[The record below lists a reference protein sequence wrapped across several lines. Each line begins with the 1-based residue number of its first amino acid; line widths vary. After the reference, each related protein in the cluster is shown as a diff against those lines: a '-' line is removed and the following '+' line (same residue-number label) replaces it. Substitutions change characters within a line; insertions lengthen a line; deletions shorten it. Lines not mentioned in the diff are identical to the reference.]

1 MSFLKSPSRAMLRD
15 NAPFAALV
23 ALYVLIEIAQP
34 DFLALSTQLGLL
46 ADSSTLFI
54 MAAGTTF
61 VVLLGS
67 IDLSLQSIASLASV
81 VVALCLPRYG
91 AWAAVIA
98 LAASFAI
105 GLLSGVI
112 QTVLRIPSFIATL
125 AISGI
130 ASAAALT
137 LSGTRSIAI
146 SDDMRNASLGWTT
159 GTSFGIPHEILLAVA
174 VFAFCW
180 FLHRSTVFGRH
191 TDAIGAGEPAAIA
204 SGVRVSVTKCLV
216 FATSSFFAGLAGVVM
231 AGRLERFA
239 HAGQSISVAGYRCGD
254 RRRNGVDRWFG
265 RYRAHVDWGIAG
277 VGGACGHDL
286 CGHQRVCT
294 ADRIRRN
301 SDHRGDGGIR
311 PLEGIGYQV
320 SFCAAGSG

>member
-1 MSFLKSPSRAMLRD
+1 MSLLKSPLRATLRD

-67 IDLSLQSIASLASV
+67 IDLSLQSVASLASV
-81 VVALCLPRYG
+81 VVALCLPRFG

-159 GTSFGIPHEILLAVA
+159 GTSFGIPHEILLAVI

-231 AGRLERFA
+231 AGRLGSGSPTLANQFLLPAIAAVIVGGTALTGGSGGIVRTLIGALLVSVARVGMTFV
-239 HAGQSISVAGYRCGD
+239 GISVFAQQIVFGVILIVAVTVAFD
-254 RRRNGVDRWFG
+254 RSKVL
-265 RYRAHVDWGIAG
+265 VIK
-277 VGGACGHDL
+277 
-286 CGHQRVCT
+286 
-294 ADRIRRN
+294 
-301 SDHRGDGGIR
+301 
-311 PLEGIGYQV
+311 
-320 SFCAAGSG
+320 

>member
-1 MSFLKSPSRAMLRD
+1 MSLIKSPSRAMLRD

-23 ALYVLIEIAQP
+23 ALYLLIEIAEP
-34 DFLALSTQLGLL
+34 GFMAWSTQLGLL

-67 IDLSLQSIASLASV
+67 IDLSLQAVASLASV
-81 VVALCLPRYG
+81 IVALFLPRYG

-98 LAASFAI
+98 LAASFGI

-146 SDDMRNASLGWTT
+146 SDDLRNASLGWTT

-174 VFAFCW
+174 VFLFCW

-204 SGVRVSVTKCLV
+204 SGVRVSLTKCLV

-231 AGRLERFA
+231 AGRLGSGSPTLANQFLLPAIAAVIVGGTALTGGSGGIARTLIGALLVSVARVGMTFV
-239 HAGQSISVAGYRCGD
+239 GISVFAQQIVFGVILIIAVTVAFD
-254 RRRNGVDRWFG
+254 RSKVLT
-265 RYRAHVDWGIAG
+265 IK
-277 VGGACGHDL
+277 
-286 CGHQRVCT
+286 
-294 ADRIRRN
+294 
-301 SDHRGDGGIR
+301 
-311 PLEGIGYQV
+311 
-320 SFCAAGSG
+320 

>member
-67 IDLSLQSIASLASV
+67 IDLSLQAVASLASV

-137 LSGTRSIAI
+137 MSGTRSIAI

-231 AGRLERFA
+231 AGRLGSGSPTLANQFLLPAIAAVIVGGTALTGGSGGIVRTLIGALLVSVARVGMTFV
-239 HAGQSISVAGYRCGD
+239 GISVFAQQIVFGVILIIAVTVAFD
-254 RRRNGVDRWFG
+254 RSKVL
-265 RYRAHVDWGIAG
+265 VIK
-277 VGGACGHDL
+277 
-286 CGHQRVCT
+286 
-294 ADRIRRN
+294 
-301 SDHRGDGGIR
+301 
-311 PLEGIGYQV
+311 
-320 SFCAAGSG
+320 

>member
-1 MSFLKSPSRAMLRD
+1 MLRD

-67 IDLSLQSIASLASV
+67 IDLSLQAVASLASV

-137 LSGTRSIAI
+137 MSGTRSIAI

-231 AGRLERFA
+231 AGRLGSGSPTLANQFLLPAIAAVIVGGTALTGGSGGIVRTLIGALLVSVARVGMTFV
-239 HAGQSISVAGYRCGD
+239 GISVFAQQIVFGVILIIAVTVAFD
-254 RRRNGVDRWFG
+254 RSKVL
-265 RYRAHVDWGIAG
+265 VIK
-277 VGGACGHDL
+277 
-286 CGHQRVCT
+286 
-294 ADRIRRN
+294 
-301 SDHRGDGGIR
+301 
-311 PLEGIGYQV
+311 
-320 SFCAAGSG
+320 

>member
-1 MSFLKSPSRAMLRD
+1 MSILKSPSRATLRD

-23 ALYVLIEIAQP
+23 ALYLLIEIAEP
-34 DFLALSTQLGLL
+34 GFMAWSTQLGLL

-67 IDLSLQSIASLASV
+67 IDLSLQAVASLASV
-81 VVALCLPRYG
+81 IVALFLPRYG

-98 LAASFAI
+98 LAASFGI

-174 VFAFCW
+174 VFLFCW

-204 SGVRVSVTKCLV
+204 SGVRVSLTKCLV

-231 AGRLERFA
+231 AGRLGSGSPTLANQFLLPAIAAVIVGGTALTGGSGGIVRTLIGALLVSVARVGMTFV
-239 HAGQSISVAGYRCGD
+239 GISVFAQQIVFGVILIIAVTVAFD
-254 RRRNGVDRWFG
+254 RSKVLT
-265 RYRAHVDWGIAG
+265 IK
-277 VGGACGHDL
+277 
-286 CGHQRVCT
+286 
-294 ADRIRRN
+294 
-301 SDHRGDGGIR
+301 
-311 PLEGIGYQV
+311 
-320 SFCAAGSG
+320 

>member
-1 MSFLKSPSRAMLRD
+1 MSLLKSPSQATLRD

-34 DFLALSTQLGLL
+34 GFMALSTQLGLL

-67 IDLSLQSIASLASV
+67 IDLSLQSVASLASV
-81 VVALCLPRYG
+81 MVALFLPRYG

-191 TDAIGAGEPAAIA
+191 TDAIGAGEPAALA

-231 AGRLERFA
+231 AGRLGSGSPTLANQFLLPAIAAVIVGGTALTGGSGGIVRTLIGALLVSVARVGMTFV
-239 HAGQSISVAGYRCGD
+239 GISVFAQQIVFGVILIIAVTVAFD
-254 RRRNGVDRWFG
+254 RSKVL
-265 RYRAHVDWGIAG
+265 VIK
-277 VGGACGHDL
+277 
-286 CGHQRVCT
+286 
-294 ADRIRRN
+294 
-301 SDHRGDGGIR
+301 
-311 PLEGIGYQV
+311 
-320 SFCAAGSG
+320 

>member
-1 MSFLKSPSRAMLRD
+1 MSFLKSPSRATLRD

-23 ALYVLIEIAQP
+23 ALYVLIEIAEP
-34 DFLALSTQLGLL
+34 GFMALSTQLGLL

-67 IDLSLQSIASLASV
+67 IDLSLQAVASLASV
-81 VVALCLPRYG
+81 MVALFLPRYG

-98 LAASFAI
+98 LAASFGI

-231 AGRLERFA
+231 AGRLGSGSPTLANQFLLPAIAAVIVGGTALTGGSGGIVRTLIGALLVSVARVGMTFV
-239 HAGQSISVAGYRCGD
+239 GISVFAQQIVFGVILIIAVTVAFD
-254 RRRNGVDRWFG
+254 RSKVL
-265 RYRAHVDWGIAG
+265 VIK
-277 VGGACGHDL
+277 
-286 CGHQRVCT
+286 
-294 ADRIRRN
+294 
-301 SDHRGDGGIR
+301 
-311 PLEGIGYQV
+311 
-320 SFCAAGSG
+320 

>member
-1 MSFLKSPSRAMLRD
+1 MSLLKSPSRATLRD

-34 DFLALSTQLGLL
+34 GFMALSTQLGLL

-67 IDLSLQSIASLASV
+67 IDLSLQSVASLASV
-81 VVALCLPRYG
+81 MVALFLPRYG

-159 GTSFGIPHEILLAVA
+159 GTSFGIPHEILPAVA

-180 FLHRSTVFGRH
+180 FLHRSTIFGRH

-231 AGRLERFA
+231 AGRLGSGSPTLANQFLLPAIAAVIVGGTALTGGSGGIVRTLIGALLVSVARVGMTFV
-239 HAGQSISVAGYRCGD
+239 GISVFAQQIVFGVILIIAVTVAFD
-254 RRRNGVDRWFG
+254 RSKVL
-265 RYRAHVDWGIAG
+265 VIK
-277 VGGACGHDL
+277 
-286 CGHQRVCT
+286 
-294 ADRIRRN
+294 
-301 SDHRGDGGIR
+301 
-311 PLEGIGYQV
+311 
-320 SFCAAGSG
+320 

>member
-1 MSFLKSPSRAMLRD
+1 MSFLKSPSRATLRD
-15 NAPFAALV
+15 NAPFIALV
-23 ALYVLIEIAQP
+23 ALYVLIEIAEP
-34 DFLALSTQLGLL
+34 GFMALSTQLGLL

-67 IDLSLQSIASLASV
+67 IDLSLQAVASLASV
-81 VVALCLPRYG
+81 IVALFLPRYG

-98 LAASFAI
+98 LAASFGI

-125 AISGI
+125 AIGGI

-146 SDDMRNASLGWTT
+146 SDDMRDASLGWTT

-180 FLHRSTVFGRH
+180 FLHRSTVFGRR

-231 AGRLERFA
+231 AGRLGSGSPTLANQFLLPAIAAVIVGGTALTGGSGGIVRTLIGA
-239 HAGQSISVAGYRCGD
+239 LLVSVARVGMTFVGVSVFAQQIVFGVILIIAVTVAFD
-254 RRRNGVDRWFG
+254 RSKVL
-265 RYRAHVDWGIAG
+265 VIK
-277 VGGACGHDL
+277 
-286 CGHQRVCT
+286 
-294 ADRIRRN
+294 
-301 SDHRGDGGIR
+301 
-311 PLEGIGYQV
+311 
-320 SFCAAGSG
+320 

>member
-1 MSFLKSPSRAMLRD
+1 MSLLKSPSQATLRD

-34 DFLALSTQLGLL
+34 GFMALSTQLGLL

-67 IDLSLQSIASLASV
+67 IDLSLQSVASLASV
-81 VVALCLPRYG
+81 MVALFLPRYG

-159 GTSFGIPHEILLAVA
+159 GTSFGIQHEILLAVA

-191 TDAIGAGEPAAIA
+191 TDAIGAGEPAALA

-231 AGRLERFA
+231 AGRLGSGSPTLANQFLLPAIAAVIVGGTALTGGSGGIVRTLIGALLVSVARVGMTFV
-239 HAGQSISVAGYRCGD
+239 GISVFAQQIVFGVILIIAVTVAFD
-254 RRRNGVDRWFG
+254 RSKVL
-265 RYRAHVDWGIAG
+265 VIK
-277 VGGACGHDL
+277 
-286 CGHQRVCT
+286 
-294 ADRIRRN
+294 
-301 SDHRGDGGIR
+301 
-311 PLEGIGYQV
+311 
-320 SFCAAGSG
+320 

>member
-1 MSFLKSPSRAMLRD
+1 MSFLKSPSRATLRD
-15 NAPFAALV
+15 NAPFIALV
-23 ALYVLIEIAQP
+23 ALYVLIEIAEP
-34 DFLALSTQLGLL
+34 GFMALSTQLGLL

-67 IDLSLQSIASLASV
+67 IDLSLQAVASLASV
-81 VVALCLPRYG
+81 IVALFLPRYG

-98 LAASFAI
+98 LAASFGI

-125 AISGI
+125 AIGGI

-146 SDDMRNASLGWTT
+146 SDDMRDGSLGWTT

-180 FLHRSTVFGRH
+180 FLHRSTVFGRR

-231 AGRLERFA
+231 AGRLGSGSPTLANQFLLPAIAAVIVGGTALTGGSGGIVRTLIGA
-239 HAGQSISVAGYRCGD
+239 LLVSVARVGMTFVGITVFAQQIVFGVILIIAVTVAFD
-254 RRRNGVDRWFG
+254 RSKVL
-265 RYRAHVDWGIAG
+265 VIK
-277 VGGACGHDL
+277 
-286 CGHQRVCT
+286 
-294 ADRIRRN
+294 
-301 SDHRGDGGIR
+301 
-311 PLEGIGYQV
+311 
-320 SFCAAGSG
+320 

>member
-1 MSFLKSPSRAMLRD
+1 MSFMKSPLRATLRD

-67 IDLSLQSIASLASV
+67 IDLSLQSVASLASV

-231 AGRLERFA
+231 AGRLGSGSPTLANQFLLPAIAAVIVGGTALTGGSGGIVRTLIGALLVSVARVGMTFV
-239 HAGQSISVAGYRCGD
+239 GISVFAQQIVFGVILIIAVTVAFD
-254 RRRNGVDRWFG
+254 RSKVL
-265 RYRAHVDWGIAG
+265 VIK
-277 VGGACGHDL
+277 
-286 CGHQRVCT
+286 
-294 ADRIRRN
+294 
-301 SDHRGDGGIR
+301 
-311 PLEGIGYQV
+311 
-320 SFCAAGSG
+320 